1 MIEFLFLIAEFVGQT
16 ANRALRTNAVDHV
29 TDLKTKM
36 RIREKRHTG
45 TEDTCDID
53 TVVAA

>member
-29 TDLKTKM
+29 TDLKIEDADTGKCVIPA
-36 RIREKRHTG
+36 RKIRVILTPS
-45 TEDTCDID
+45 
-53 TVVAA
+53 